1 MKKIVY
7 LAIVVIAA
15 AGLALPQVALG
26 QSDAGGWASGTY
38 DLGNGGVAAA
48 ANAEYE
54 LSSNVYLYYTPDN
67 TNTSYVVGS
76 LHKSGSRAYSTS
88 NNTTLIYWFD
98 KTTGATSLDAA
109 GGSLTPGEETFSTG
123 NAL

>member
-1 MKKIVY
+1 MKKIIY
-7 LAIVVIAA
+7 LAILVVAA
-15 AGLALPQVALG
+15 AAFALPQVALG
-26 QSDAGGWASGTY
+26 QNAGSWASGTY

-48 ANAEYE
+48 ANAMYE
-54 LSSNVYLYYTPDN
+54 LSSNVYLYYTPDA

-76 LHKSGSRAYSTS
+76 LHKSGSRAYATS

-98 KTTGATSLDAA
+98 KDTGVTALDAA
-109 GGSLTPGEETFSTG
+109 GGSLSPGEQTFSTG